1 MDNLQLQI
9 EALIF
14 AATIPIPLKEIH
26 KTIEDYLD
34 TKVPVADL
42 ERAVEDLIQKF
53 QEEHFAIEIVEIA
66 DGFTFMTKG
75 AFHNV
80 IGTYLK
86 QVTNKKLSKAA
97 METLSIIAYKQP
109 VSKAEMESIRGVNC
123 DYSVQKLL
131 EKELIEI
138 LGRSDSLGRP
148 LLYGTSEKF
157 KDYFGLRSLEDLPQ
171 LKEIEA
177 PENHIGIPESLEVK
191 IPVPKNEEQ

>member
-14 AATIPIPLKEIH
+14 AASIPIPFKEIH
-26 KTIEDYLD
+26 KTIEEYLD
-34 TKVPVADL
+34 VKVPSKD
-42 ERAVEDLIQKF
+42 VESAIEALIQKY

-75 AFHNV
+75 SFHN
-80 IGTYLK
+80 IIATYLK

-131 EKELIEI
+131 EKELVEI
-138 LGRSDSLGRP
+138 VGRSESIGRP

-157 KDYFGLRSLEDLPQ
+157 KDYFGLKSMEDLPQ
-171 LKEIEA
+171 LQEIEA
-177 PENHIGIPESLEVK
+177 PENSIGFQETAEVS
-191 IPVPKNEEQ
+191 IPVTKNEEE